1 MQSNNPYDENDLLLV
16 QVDNDK
22 TQRIKDVNTKMKEI
36 NTGISM
42 MNSITKTQQTVIDQL
57 EYNYQNAEEYTAKSA
72 MEIDKAGKYQF
83 SGDKKRLIILLILVI
98 VVTFLIFIIWYK
110 LH

>member
-72 MEIDKAGKYQF
+72 MEIDEAGKYQI
-83 SGDKKRLIILLILVI
+83 SGDKKRLVILLVLII
-98 VVTFLIFIIWYK
+98 VVIFLIFIIWYK